1 MCLGDPLIDSML
13 LRRLCRLKIWFKKED
28 LFSYSDLLTKSVVPV
43 LYDFRV
49 SISLLRKTSKLQDM
63 SQK

>member
-1 MCLGDPLIDSML
+1 MSLRPIDRFNAPKTTL
-13 LRRLCRLKIWFKKED
+13 QTQDLVQKED